1 MNKCTQLKDLLDKE
15 IPALKV
21 AYLHRQLLL
30 SQELETLISYK
41 VAEKD
46 FNEKYIKPFAE
57 GFKLYFC
64 NNACPDRDNCE
75 IKESEEMYNQG
86 LEDFVKYFKDNE
98 VKPKGGKKE

>member
-15 IPALKV
+15 RPAIKI

-30 SQELETLISYK
+30 SQEMGTPISYK
-41 VAEKD
+41 TAEKD
-46 FNEKYIKPFAE
+46 FNEKYMHTFAE
-57 GFKLYFC
+57 GYKLSHCY
-64 NNACPDRDNCE
+64 NVCPDRDNCE
-75 IKESEEMYNQG
+75 IKESEEMYNKG